1 MSRKPSPP
9 SATTDMAA
17 KLLAAVVDTGSL
29 AAACSAVEGGPVPIH
44 LARRLIMSMEN
55 GNEMLDEAV
64 LAHGEI
70 QQAEARALLREMKN
84 IADERI
90 DLKDAPTD
98 IDERKLWLEVKKLE
112 AERKLSV
119 RKFIVGKM
127 MPDAPKV
134 AAAFYNDNRQLKVNG
149 KQTPLSNAFLERS
162 RAYDKRG
169 R

>member
-1 MSRKPSPP
+1 
-9 SATTDMAA
+9 MAA

-29 AAACSAVEGGPVPIH
+29 AAACSAVDGAPPLP
-44 LARRLIMSMEN
+44 LARRLIMSMD
-55 GNEMLDEAV
+55 GGSDMLDEAV
-64 LAHGEI
+64 MAHGDI
-70 QQAEARALLREMKN
+70 QHAEARALLREMKN
-84 IADERI
+84 IADESI
-90 DLKDAPTD
+90 DLKDAPID

-112 AERKLSV
+112 AERQLSV

-134 AAAFYNDNRQLKVNG
+134 AAAFYNDNRQIKVNG